1 MAARSNPRQE
11 PYRGVFVTASPTLK
25 EQVQAA
31 FTKLQVG
38 TASGL
43 CAFGPQTLLK
53 HGSHPFV
60 LQPPAASYNM
70 IGGSAVLLMSLI
82 LLIRATPD
90 VDGGSRLCGQSWTGF
105 PAHAALTECRQI
117 CLQFACAHDDGG
129 RPCPTVCACFLP
141 DARNP
146 HSPFVLS

>member
-1 MAARSNPRQE
+1 MAARSNPRRE

-53 HGSHPFV
+53 HWSHPFV
-60 LQPPAASYNM
+60 LQPPVASYNM

-82 LLIRATPD
+82 LLIRATQ
-90 VDGGSRLCGQSWTGF
+90 CGWWIAPVRAVMDWFSCT
-105 PAHAALTECRQI
+105 CR
-117 CLQFACAHDDGG
+117 
-129 RPCPTVCACFLP
+129 
-141 DARNP
+141 
-146 HSPFVLS
+146 SY